1 MAAALVHTGVVH
13 KGIMIPAPQ
22 PPTITHVQ
30 YLQLLGLFVLA
41 ERHVR
46 HLAEIRAAVAA
57 LLSGASS
64 ERDLHDLVSDAIF
77 GSAAADDLLAELGIT
92 VAPPTDA

>member
-1 MAAALVHTGVVH
+1 M
-13 KGIMIPAPQ
+13 PEPSQ

-46 HLAEIRAAVAA
+46 QLTEIRAAAAA
-57 LLSGASS
+57 LLRGASAES
-64 ERDLHDLVSDAIF
+64 DLDDTVSDAIF
-77 GSAAADDLLAELGIT
+77 GSATADDLLAELGIT
-92 VAPPTDA
+92 VAPPADA